1 MDSAQVAAM
10 QKAGNIHGLIEA
22 LHDPDEYIR
31 AAAADALGGFADPR
45 VAEALET
52 VKFCDPA
59 LRVKRAASY
68 AHSRVVERIR
78 TREEQS

>member
-1 MDSAQVAAM
+1 MNRVQVAAM
-10 QKAGNIHGLIEA
+10 QKAGNINGLIEA

-31 AAAADALGGFADPR
+31 AAAAEALGGFADPG
-45 VAEALET
+45 VADALET

-59 LRVKRAASY
+59 VRVKRAASY
-68 AHSRVVERIR
+68 AHARVVERIK

>member
-1 MDSAQVAAM
+1 MNRAQVAAM
-10 QKAGNIHGLIEA
+10 QKAGNIDGLIEA
-22 LHDPDEYIR
+22 LHDPEDYIR
-31 AAAADALGGFADPR
+31 GAAADALGGFADRR

-68 AHSRVVERIR
+68 AHARVVERIR